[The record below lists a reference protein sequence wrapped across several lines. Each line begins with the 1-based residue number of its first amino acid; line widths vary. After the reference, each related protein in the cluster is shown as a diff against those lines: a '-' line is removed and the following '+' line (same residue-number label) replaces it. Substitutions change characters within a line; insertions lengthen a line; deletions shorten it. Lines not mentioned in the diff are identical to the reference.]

1 MITNIKNL
9 FEKSSNN
16 FDNDENVIV
25 IYFQNLFAGCGGGV
39 L

>member
-16 FDNDENVIV
+16 FENVIV